1 MGVKILVYIGHRFLE
16 KPYQW
21 ASITILKTPF
31 EHNCYFIF
39 LKNHSFSAAMTLRL
53 LLNVCSEKQMLKCWT
68 PNDVWM
74 WATWIEFLHFPK
86 FKGDTSQCPLCKDT
100 TGGHYLWPWKQA
112 LGRPSNP
119 VHRCSDLGLHFSSL
133 PTTHIS
139 AAYFLLGQ
147 NSQEKKINTGILC
160 KSIPWTPLLFESYH
174 CESIISFR
182 QQSKQ
187 AAQCPGSKSWALI
200 SNA

>member
-86 FKGDTSQCPLCKDT
+86 FKGDTSQCPLCEDT

-147 NSQEKKINTGILC
+147 NSQEKKLILEFC
-160 KSIPWTPLLFESYH
+160 ARAYHELLCFLSQIIVNPLFPS
-174 CESIISFR
+174 
-182 QQSKQ
+182 
-187 AAQCPGSKSWALI
+187 GSKANRQPSVLVP
-200 SNA
+200 NHGP